1 VAKTI
6 SAEMRDW
13 RARAEENARKAASA
27 KYKELRD
34 KYLALEQKW
43 LRMAKRQEAL
53 GKSPR

>member
-1 VAKTI
+1 
-6 SAEMRDW
+6 MRDW